1 MTLLVNVTVLLQKHY
16 WTRFSPSFQFWLDF
30 IILIHAKALGFVS
43 VLNSNNFWNEG
54 LDYRMILF
62 ILWSIM
68 NVEYKQLLTEITA
81 PHSPWSK
88 TFLDDLNLIEM
99 SNKHSY
105 SNLGIQ
111 NEKVLW

>member
-1 MTLLVNVTVLLQKHY
+1 
-16 WTRFSPSFQFWLDF
+16 
-30 IILIHAKALGFVS
+30 
-43 VLNSNNFWNEG
+43 
-54 LDYRMILF
+54 
-62 ILWSIM
+62 M

-111 NEKVLW
+111 NEKVL